1 MELNIFLLQI
11 ILLIIDN
18 TNKQCRSR
26 RHSSVS
32 PPLLSCPFHLLLVL
46 SVHAPAERAPT
57 MHLHGPAGWYRYCGE
72 GHNSGL
78 NINRMDGRSA
88 LWEDVW
94 FCLTQSSL
102 ASVITHWLKLM
113 WVFVSVCRS
122 HTFTVRPLCFC
133 LAVDSLSRTDLCSA
147 SSFER
152 SSVLWCVSQSA
163 VDSIVWFIYEWVL
176 ELLLIHYKSSKPESF
191 SL

>member
-1 MELNIFLLQI
+1 MELNIFLSQI

-18 TNKQCRSR
+18 TNK
-26 RHSSVS
+26 HFMLMTSSFIR
-32 PPLLSCPFHLLLVL
+32 LSASVVVHLLLVL

-113 WVFVSVCRS
+113 CVFVSVCRS

-176 ELLLIHYKSSKPESF
+176 ELLLIQYKSSEPESF